1 MNKRVGYVVTT
12 GIIPAHSEL
21 ELKFLMRFTVDGMTF
36 DLQTGRVSIL
46 HIPRFHKKHA
56 FAGPASA
63 LRLTL
68 FHRARSTFGRSRL

>member
-21 ELKFLMRFTVDGMTF
+21 ELKFLTRFTV

-46 HIPRFHKKHA
+46 HIPRFIR
-56 FAGPASA
+56 AGLA
-63 LRLTL
+63 
-68 FHRARSTFGRSRL
+68 